1 MVAKNAGKA
10 LKNFE
15 EKEHRFIRASSAD
28 PDVLVDTV
36 AARVWGT
43 RILLK
48 LKIVAGERALS
59 GLVLTG
65 D

>member
-1 MVAKNAGKA
+1 MIWLVERGEGWAGGMVAKNAGKA

-43 RILLK
+43 RI
-48 LKIVAGERALS
+48 
-59 GLVLTG
+59 
-65 D
+65 